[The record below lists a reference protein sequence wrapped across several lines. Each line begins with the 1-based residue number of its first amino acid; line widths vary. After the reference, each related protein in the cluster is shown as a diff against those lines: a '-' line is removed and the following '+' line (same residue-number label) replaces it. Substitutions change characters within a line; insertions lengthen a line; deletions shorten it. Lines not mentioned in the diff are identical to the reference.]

1 MEDKNLPK
9 IKMSNISWAKTGTNK
24 IDHYGVGP
32 EVMEMR
38 RKGYSYMKIA
48 KELSTTYSDKMAGDT
63 ISMVTVK
70 RWCSVH
76 VDEPADPR
84 GDKVV
89 NAYRENVKM
98 H

>member
-38 RKGYSYMKIA
+38 RKGK
-48 KELSTTYSDKMAGDT
+48 T
-63 ISMVTVK
+63 
-70 RWCSVH
+70 
-76 VDEPADPR
+76 
-84 GDKVV
+84 
-89 NAYRENVKM
+89 
-98 H
+98 